1 MTLTEYR
8 PVNENTFFFF
18 VFAQKRVSWGPWMI
32 HRALHTG
39 NRVLAACDYVGE
51 AIAAFLGI
59 TTPKYKYEIEQ
70 FKKMQEEQAK
80 AHKDEKEVSGW
91 MADVNKPPTNAQSK
105 TNDCITSQAHVQ
117 RY

>member
-1 MTLTEYR
+1 ML
-8 PVNENTFFFF
+8 
-18 VFAQKRVSWGPWMI
+18 
-32 HRALHTG
+32 HRALHAG
-39 NRVLAACDYVGE
+39 NRVVAACDYVGE

-80 AHKDEKEVSGW
+80 ALKEEKDAGGW
-91 MADVNKPPTNAQSK
+91 MENVNKPMNAQAK
-105 TNDCITSQAHVQ
+105 GDCITSQNHVQ